1 MVGPGRSWSPPA
13 DNSPAVSFLHGL
25 RAAVIKTDDRGKM
38 TEGPGMQQ
46 WNKGPRRK
54 TAATSEEGED
64 IRQDLQEDRRAGD
77 RKANSRVFDWPTG
90 SE

>member
-1 MVGPGRSWSPPA
+1 MDGREEA
-13 DNSPAVSFLHGL
+13 
-25 RAAVIKTDDRGKM
+25 

-54 TAATSEEGED
+54 TAATAEEGEA
-64 IRQDLQEDRRAGD
+64 IQQDLQEHHRAGD
-77 RKANSRVFDWPTG
+77 RKVNSLMFGWVTG